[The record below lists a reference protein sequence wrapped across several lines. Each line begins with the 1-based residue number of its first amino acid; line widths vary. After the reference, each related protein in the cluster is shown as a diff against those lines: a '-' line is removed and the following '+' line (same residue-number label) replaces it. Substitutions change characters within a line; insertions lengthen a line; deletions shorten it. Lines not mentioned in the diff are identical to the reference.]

1 MTSCCFSSLAEKT
14 HQCPPLGE
22 IQAASEETER
32 GVQPPDPAPPPQESA
47 VTRVGWAT
55 AGTMPWGPRKDKSV
69 EARATWPDAGC
80 RHQGPRRLDFGAE
93 QPPFPPVWVPVVISA
108 DTAGYV
114 TDLCGEPSHSKHR
127 APDPL
132 GISLCV
138 IAGQLLGGEAEREAV
153 ANVAP
158 A

>member
-80 RHQGPRRLDFGAE
+80 RHPGPRRLDFGAE
-93 QPPFPPVWVPVVISA
+93 QPPFPPVWFWLLSLQTQQVTSLTVVEGQVI
-108 DTAGYV
+108 
-114 TDLCGEPSHSKHR
+114 PSIEFLIPLEFHS
-127 APDPL
+127 
-132 GISLCV
+132 V
-138 IAGQLLGGEAEREAV
+138 
-153 ANVAP
+153 
-158 A
+158 